1 MGEISAS
8 FAPSL
13 ELKLLLFPHKQNL
26 GLNCL
31 TEHMLSNHNRV
42 CLHRMLIKVL

>member
-1 MGEISAS
+1 MGGNSAS

-13 ELKLLLFPHKQNL
+13 ELRFLFPHKQNL

-42 CLHRMLIKVL
+42 CPHRMLIKVL